1 MIVTNRVPVYA
12 RRSVAHTIEKLKNT
26 KKNKKSSVRSNF
38 ENLIWFSK
46 ECHVPLMDL
55 SINFKQNVAASWYWK
70 KKHSNCRAA
79 VCLSE
84 FQLVLEQMWAFC
96 VLVTICSITQ
106 SSPWN
111 DDPSVRF
118 ALPRRARLR
127 RRHRTIRYNTPSVHV
142 LGQVSR
148 TRPRCRSKRAK
159 QKSLRGLP
167 GYGARLK
174 VCRLNSKGRSKSKVW

>member
-1 MIVTNRVPVYA
+1 MSDRTSRTWSGSRRNVTCRLWIFPLISNKTSQQA
-12 RRSVAHTIEKLKNT
+12 DIG
-26 KKNKKSSVRSNF
+26 KKNIRTAERQYS
-38 ENLIWFSK
+38 
-46 ECHVPLMDL
+46 M
-55 SINFKQNVAASWYWK
+55 
-70 KKHSNCRAA
+70 
-79 VCLSE
+79 SE

-127 RRHRTIRYNTPSVHV
+127 RRHRTIRYNTPPVHV